1 MDGAINLV
9 RALAKEGRVWI
20 EGGRVYD
27 VLRMNG
33 GLHLI
38 VQLERMGSAI
48 SVRISCQHSHF
59 SWTCTS
65 RRV

>member
-9 RALAKEGRVWI
+9 RALAKEGCVWI

-33 GLHLI
+33 GLHLL

-48 SVRISCQHSHF
+48 SVHISCQHSHC